1 MTSMNKLDCSD
12 YTTSACTTLD
22 HTHAPHLPCTTSA
35 LQHTRLHHIR
45 PALTGLT
52 AEGDN
57 EKQQREQAFLDA
69 KCFEEIN
76 NKMVVECYTGQP
88 QSYFLFAWGFGR

>member
-35 LQHTRLHHIR
+35 PHHTRLHHIR

-52 AEGDN
+52 AEGDDK
-57 EKQQREQAFLDA
+57 KQQQEQAFLDA

-76 NKMVVECYTGQP
+76 NKMVVE
-88 QSYFLFAWGFGR
+88 LKE